1 MSEWLYAAQFAL
13 SAASAANEYQQA
25 EQQAAEQRRQ
35 AGQQAAIN
43 NKLAYNAHLNLNQQ
57 QMLEMQKFGF
67 EKRDLQK
74 SIRAKRATNEAIR
87 ASFGGSLGQQGAT
100 LDATILNI
108 NRHGF
113 EALARKDLN
122 FKTLAA
128 DFNIRHR
135 NVTLETESKNNQAF
149 SGLSTGGSA
158 LGTGLSILGTGLQ
171 TKINYDKGTTRTVS
185 TPTTGKP

>member
-1 MSEWLYAAQFAL
+1 MSSEWLYLAQFAV
-13 SAASAANEYQQA
+13 SSYSAANQYQQA
-25 EQQAAEQRRQ
+25 EQDASEQRHQAAK
-35 AGQQAAIN
+35 QAAIN

-74 SIRAKRATNEAIR
+74 NIRAQRATNEAIR
-87 ASFGGSLGQQGAT
+87 ASFGGDLGQQGAT
-100 LDATILNI
+100 LEATILNI
-108 NRHGF
+108 NRHGY

-122 FKTLAA
+122 FKILAT

-135 NVTLETESKNNQAF
+135 NVTLETESKNNAAF

-158 LGTGLSILGTGLQ
+158 LGTGLSILGSGLQ
-171 TKINYDKGTTRTVS
+171 TKLNYDKDIKGR
-185 TPTTGKP
+185 

>member
-171 TKINYDKGTTRTVS
+171 TKINYDKGTKGR
-185 TPTTGKP
+185 

>member
-1 MSEWLYAAQFAL
+1 MSGWLYAAQFAV
-13 SAASAANEYQQA
+13 SAMGAANQYQQA
-25 EQQAAEQRRQ
+25 EQQAAEQRAA
-35 AGQQAAIN
+35 AGRQAAIN

-87 ASFGGSLGQQGAT
+87 ASFGGDLGQQGAT

-108 NRHGF
+108 NRHGY

-122 FKTLAA
+122 FKIQAA
-128 DFNIRHR
+128 DFNVRHR
-135 NVTLETESKNNQAF
+135 NITLETESKNNQAF
-149 SGLSTGGSA
+149 SGLSTGGS
-158 LGTGLSILGTGLQ
+158 ILGTGLN
-171 TKINYDKGTTRTVS
+171 ILGTGIQSGIDYNRGTERTTVRKES
-185 TPTTGKP
+185 

>member
-185 TPTTGKP
+185 TPPPGTK

>member
-1 MSEWLYAAQFAL
+1 MSAEAWLYGAQFAL
-13 SAASAANEYQQA
+13 SVAGETNKYQQA
-25 EQQAAEQRRQ
+25 QQDAAEQRAA
-35 AGQQAAIN
+35 AGRQAAIY

-87 ASFGGSLGQQGAT
+87 ASFGGDLGQQGAT

-108 NRHGF
+108 NRHGY

-135 NVTLETESKNNQAF
+135 NVTLDTESKNNAAF

-158 LGTGLSILGTGLQ
+158 LGTGLSILGSGLQ
-171 TKINYDKGTTRTVS
+171 TKLNYDKDIKGR
-185 TPTTGKP
+185 

>member
-1 MSEWLYAAQFAL
+1 MSAWLYAAQFAL
-13 SAASAANEYQQA
+13 SAASAANEKQQA
-25 EQQAAEQRRQ
+25 DQQAAEQRRQ

-43 NKLAYNAHLNLNQQ
+43 NRLAYNAHLNLNQQ

-100 LDATILNI
+100 LEATILNI
-108 NRHGF
+108 NRHGY

-158 LGTGLSILGTGLQ
+158 LGTGLSIFGTGLQ

-185 TPTTGKP
+185 APTTGEA